1 MGAVL
6 ARGWEVC
13 AEASRRKYFSAGG
26 ARGADIGSGRRA
38 IGLDLGGDN
47 FGAAQTTDSHEPG
60 RAVAFLRSTRRHLQK
75 KVFERQNNSAPT
87 WPGRFDAVSGSKAS
101 VTQPGWWLSTS
112 RRSTPI

>member
-60 RAVAFLRSTRRHLQK
+60 RAVAFLRSARRHLQK
-75 KVFERQNNSAPT
+75 KSLRAAEQQRADVARA
-87 WPGRFDAVSGSKAS
+87 
-101 VTQPGWWLSTS
+101 
-112 RRSTPI
+112 RRRWIGEHG